1 MKGEKTLLDILAIKK
16 VLPHRFPF
24 LLIDRIIDLEKGKRV
39 VAIKNIT
46 VNEVFSQEYY
56 GGLYP
61 MQGVL
66 QVEAMAQTAAF
77 LILDAEGNEGKLA
90 YFSNIERVRF
100 RKPALAGDQLRIE
113 VELIKLRPRAGK
125 FKGCCYIGDQK
136 TCEASFSCMLAP
148 DQDSSFTD

>member
-1 MKGEKTLLDILAIKK
+1 MLDINEIKK
-16 VLPHRFPF
+16 ILPHRFPF
-24 LLIDRIIDLEKGKRV
+24 LLIDRVIEVEPMKRV

-77 LILDAEGNEGKLA
+77 LILNSEENRGQLA
-90 YFSNIERVRF
+90 YFSSIEHVRF
-100 RKPALAGDQLRIE
+100 RTPALAGDQLRIE
-113 VELIKLRPRAGK
+113 VELVRLRARASK
-125 FKGCCYIGDQK
+125 FKGCCYIGDKK
-136 TCEASFSCMLAP
+136 TCEAVFSCMLAP
-148 DQDSSFTD
+148 DQGSSFI

>member
-1 MKGEKTLLDILAIKK
+1 LLDINEIKK
-16 VLPHRFPF
+16 ILPHRFPF
-24 LLIDRIIDLEKGKRV
+24 LLIDRVIEVEPMKRV

-77 LILDAEGNEGKLA
+77 LILNSEENRGQLA
-90 YFSNIERVRF
+90 YFSSIEHVRF
-100 RKPALAGDQLRIE
+100 RTPALAGDQLRIE
-113 VELIKLRPRAGK
+113 VELVRLRARASK
-125 FKGCCYIGDQK
+125 FKGCCYIGDKK
-136 TCEASFSCMLAP
+136 TCEAVFSCMLAP
-148 DQDSSFTD
+148 DQGSSFI

>member
-1 MKGEKTLLDILAIKK
+1 MLDITEIKK

-24 LLIDRIIDLEKGKRV
+24 LLIDRILELEKGKRV

-46 VNEVFSQEYY
+46 VNEVFSQEYF

-77 LILDAEGNEGKLA
+77 LILDTKGNDGKLA
-90 YFSNIERVRF
+90 YFSNIEHVRF

-113 VELIKLRPRAGK
+113 VELLNLRSRAGK
-125 FKGCCYIGDQK
+125 FKGCCYINQEK
-136 TCEASFSCMLAP
+136 TCEAIFSCMLAQ
-148 DQDSSFTD
+148 DQEKSFKSEVRE

>member
-1 MKGEKTLLDILAIKK
+1 MLDINGIKK
-16 VLPHRFPF
+16 VLPHRYPF
-24 LLIDRIIDLEKGKRV
+24 LLIDRILELNEGRV

-46 VNEVFSQEYY
+46 VNEPFSQEYF

-77 LILDAEGNEGKLA
+77 LILDLSGEEGKLA
-90 YFSNIERVRF
+90 YFSGIEKVRF

-113 VELIKLRPRAGK
+113 VSLVKLRARAGK
-125 FKGCCYIGDQK
+125 FKGTCYIGDEVS
-136 TCEASFSCMLAP
+136 CEGTFTCMLAP
-148 DQDSSFTD
+148 DQTEPLK

>member
-1 MKGEKTLLDILAIKK
+1 MKGEINLLDITEIKK

-24 LLIDRIIDLEKGKRV
+24 LLIDRVLEVEEGKRV

-46 VNEVFSQEYY
+46 LNEVFSQEYY

-77 LILDAEGNEGKLA
+77 LILNNEETKGQLA
-90 YFSNIERVRF
+90 YFSNIEHVRF
-100 RKPALAGDQLRIE
+100 RAPALAGDQLRIE
-113 VELIKLRPRAGK
+113 VELVRLRARAGK
-125 FKGCCYIGDQK
+125 FKGCCYIGDKK
-136 TCEASFSCMLAP
+136 TCEAVFSCMLAA
-148 DQDSSFTD
+148 DQQSSFL

>member
-1 MKGEKTLLDILAIKK
+1 MIDVNGIKK
-16 VLPHRFPF
+16 VLPHRYPF
-24 LLIDRIIDLEKGKRV
+24 LLIDRIVELSDEKV

-46 VNEVFSQEYY
+46 VNEPFSQEYF

-77 LILDAEGNEGKLA
+77 LILDLSGNEGKVA
-90 YFSNIERVRF
+90 YFSSIEKSRF

-113 VELIKLRPRAGK
+113 VKLLKLRSRAGK
-125 FKGCCYIGDQK
+125 FEGACYIGEEK
-136 TCEASFSCMLAP
+136 TSEAIFTCMLAP
-148 DQDSSFTD
+148 DQSDSF

>member
-1 MKGEKTLLDILAIKK
+1 MLDIVEIKK

-24 LLIDRIIDLEKGKRV
+24 LLIDRILELEKGKRV

-77 LILDAEGNEGKLA
+77 LILDANGNEGKLA
-90 YFSNIERVRF
+90 YFSNIEHVRF
-100 RKPALAGDQLRIE
+100 CTPALAGDQLRIE
-113 VELIKLRPRAGK
+113 VELLKLRSRAGK
-125 FKGCCYIGDQK
+125 FAGCCFINDKK
-136 TCEASFSCMLAP
+136 TCEATFSCMLAQ
-148 DQDSSFTD
+148 DQDSSFK

>member
-1 MKGEKTLLDILAIKK
+1 MLDINAIKK
-16 VLPHRFPF
+16 VLPHRYPF
-24 LLIDRIIDLEKGKRV
+24 LLIDRILELNEERV

-46 VNEVFSQEYY
+46 VNEPFSQEYF

-77 LILDAEGNEGKLA
+77 LILDVSGNKGKLA
-90 YFSNIERVRF
+90 YFSGIDKVRF

-113 VELIKLRPRAGK
+113 VSLVKLRSRAGK
-125 FKGCCYIGDQK
+125 FKGKCYIGDEVS
-136 TCEASFSCMLAP
+136 CEATFTCMLAP
-148 DQDSSFTD
+148 DQTESLK

>member
-1 MKGEKTLLDILAIKK
+1 LLDITEIKK

-24 LLIDRIIDLEKGKRV
+24 LLIDRVLEIEEGKKV

-77 LILDAEGNEGKLA
+77 LILNAEENKGQLA
-90 YFSNIERVRF
+90 YFSNIEHVRF
-100 RKPALAGDQLRIE
+100 RTPALAGDQLRIE
-113 VELIKLRPRAGK
+113 VELIRLRARAGK
-125 FKGCCYIGDQK
+125 FKGCCYIGEQK
-136 TCEASFSCMLAP
+136 TCEATFSCMLAP
-148 DQDSSFTD
+148 DQAASFL

>member
-1 MKGEKTLLDILAIKK
+1 MLDITEIKK

-24 LLIDRIIDLEKGKRV
+24 LLIDRILEVEEGKRV

-66 QVEAMAQTAAF
+66 QVEAMAQAAAF
-77 LILDAEGNEGKLA
+77 LILNSETNKGQLA
-90 YFSNIERVRF
+90 YFSTIDHVRF
-100 RKPALAGDQLRIE
+100 RTPALAGDQLRIE
-113 VELIKLRPRAGK
+113 VELVRVRARAGK
-125 FKGCCYIGDQK
+125 FKGCCYIGEKK
-136 TCEASFSCMLAP
+136 TCEATFSCMLAP
-148 DQDSSFTD
+148 GQTASFI